1 MENMEQAEQFMKML
15 WAFNRMR
22 SERDIPQPD
31 KGCMAV
37 MSSLYVHNEMYAHQL
52 AKELSLS
59 RARLSSI
66 VKTLKMKKL
75 ITCRLLLTDKR
86 KILIKMTEEGKRL
99 VDETYQRII
108 RKVSKIFEKLG
119 IEKTKISLEILSDI
133 LKIYEDDKEGELLG
147 C

>member
-15 WAFNRMR
+15 WTFNRMR

-66 VKTLKMKKL
+66 VKTLKTKKL